1 MSHMCALPSP
11 PPLKRRMPKALRC
24 SVVMPL
30 ACARHSALGC
40 AGRAPVRVSGNT
52 RMLPS
57 KAAAQVAVRGP
68 PQLCS
73 DTTCTQDSA
82 HVHLQKVKYQSEK
95 KQRYNLDPICRVEFN
110 KNTVVLIVSLI
121 ALNLLINKTLNQ
133 SKNALL
139 QWNTY
144 YANMLVLGTI
154 MHCCKE
160 MNVLTSAIAGIAGFE

>member
-1 MSHMCALPSP
+1 MICLIGMLRATLAYSTYIFKTPGAAPSPVMSHMCALPSP
-11 PPLKRRMPKALRC
+11 PPLKRRISKALRC
-24 SVVMPL
+24 RAVMPL

-82 HVHLQKVKYQSEK
+82 HVCLQKLPTTKIRNDK
-95 KQRYNLDPICRVEFN
+95 KE
-110 KNTVVLIVSLI
+110 T
-121 ALNLLINKTLNQ
+121 
-133 SKNALL
+133 
-139 QWNTY
+139 
-144 YANMLVLGTI
+144 
-154 MHCCKE
+154 
-160 MNVLTSAIAGIAGFE
+160 